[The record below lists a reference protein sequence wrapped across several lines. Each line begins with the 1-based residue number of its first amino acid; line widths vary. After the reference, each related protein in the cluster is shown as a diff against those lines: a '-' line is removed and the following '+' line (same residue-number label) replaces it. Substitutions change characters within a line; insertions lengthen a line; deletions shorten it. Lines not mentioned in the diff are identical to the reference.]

1 MKVAV
6 GLLSGVT
13 IDHLS
18 SGECAEQNRGGSAIC
33 GSARSVRSRSS
44 PTIFSAL
51 TRAAERW
58 RSVKVTEFERRQMA
72 TVRKEPD
79 QEYEAMVDLNAK
91 PFKGAG
97 PGQNIQQKSNLTF
110 GRDQAMP
117 KSRV

>member
-1 MKVAV
+1 
-6 GLLSGVT
+6 
-13 IDHLS
+13 
-18 SGECAEQNRGGSAIC
+18 
-33 GSARSVRSRSS
+33 
-44 PTIFSAL
+44 
-51 TRAAERW
+51 
-58 RSVKVTEFERRQMA
+58 MA
-72 TVRKEPD
+72 MVRKEPD